1 MIKRICVYCGS
12 NSGAK
17 KIYSEQAK
25 ELGSVLAREKIGLV
39 YGGAGVG
46 LMGAVA
52 DGILET
58 GGKAIGVMPKFL
70 VRKEVSHKKLTE
82 LKKVDSM
89 HERKLV
95 MAELADAFIA
105 LPGGLGTLEE
115 LFEILTWAQL
125 GLHRKP
131 CGLLNIDRY
140 YDKLIEFLDHT
151 VAERFLSSENRRTII
166 VENDID
172 VLLEKFAEYQPP
184 KVEKWLDRART

>member
-1 MIKRICVYCGS
+1 MCT
-12 NSGAK
+12 AAPTAALK
-17 KIYSEQAK
+17 KKYFERAK
-25 ELGSVLAREKIGLV
+25 ELGSILARQKIELI
-39 YGGAGVG
+39 YGGASVG

-52 DGILET
+52 DGILGA

-70 VRKEVSHKKLTE
+70 VRKEVSHRKLTE
-82 LKKVDSM
+82 LRKVDSM

-115 LFEILTWAQL
+115 VFEILTWAQL
-125 GLHRKP
+125 GLHTKP

-172 VLLEKFAEYQPP
+172 MLLEKFVEYQPP